1 MLFCSYL
8 AAVRADDVPAAKSV
22 ARLLRPPV
30 IALSGKL
37 LRLCLPLMPGFPVYY
52 AVFIRAP
59 FSAAQAGAFG
69 YFHFADHRKLHTMMR
84 THYCGQLNET
94 LADQEITL
102 CGWVHRRRDHG
113 GVIFLDIRDREGLAQ
128 VVFDP
133 DREETFALADSVR
146 SEYVVRIRGKVRA
159 RPAGAVNPNMA
170 SGAIEVLGY
179 ELEVLN
185 QAETPPFPL
194 NEYSDVG
201 EETRLRYRFIDLRR
215 PEMAAKLKLRSQIT
229 SSIRRY
235 LDENGFLD
243 VETPILTRATPE
255 GARDYLVPS
264 RTHPGHFFALPQSPQ
279 LFKQLLM
286 VSGFDRYYQIAKCFR
301 DEDLRADRQPEF
313 TQIDIETSFLD
324 EADIMG
330 LTEGMIRQLFKQV
343 LDVDLGD
350 FPHMT
355 FEEAMRRYGSDKPDL
370 RNPLELVDVA
380 DQLAGVE
387 FKVFSGP
394 ANDPKGRVA
403 ALRVPGGASMPRKQ
417 IDDYTKFVGI
427 YGAKGLAYIKVNER
441 AKGLEGLQSPIVKF
455 IPEENLEVILDRVGA
470 VDGDLVFFGADK
482 AKIVSEA
489 LGALRIKLG
498 TDLELL
504 TSEWAPLWV
513 VDFPMFE
520 ENDDGSLS
528 ALHHPFTAPKCSPE
542 ELQAEPATA
551 LSRAYDMVLNG
562 TELGGGSIRI
572 HSKEMQQAVFNI
584 LGISAEE
591 QQEKF
596 GFLLDALKF
605 GAPPHGGLAFG
616 LDRLVML
623 VTGAQSIREVIA
635 FPKTQSAAC
644 VMTQAPGLVDQK
656 ALRELNIRLRE
667 QAKVE

>member
-1 MLFCSYL
+1 
-8 AAVRADDVPAAKSV
+8 
-22 ARLLRPPV
+22 
-30 IALSGKL
+30 
-37 LRLCLPLMPGFPVYY
+37 
-52 AVFIRAP
+52 
-59 FSAAQAGAFG
+59 
-69 YFHFADHRKLHTMMR
+69 MMR
-84 THYCGQLNET
+84 SHYCGQLNQS

-113 GVIFLDIRDREGLAQ
+113 GVIFLDIRDRDGLAQ

-133 DREETFALADSVR
+133 DRAETFAKADRVR
-146 SEYVVRIRGKVRA
+146 SEYVVKVTGKVRLRPEGA
-159 RPAGAVNPNMA
+159 RNANMA
-170 SGAIEVLGY
+170 SGDIEVLGY

-185 QAETPPFPL
+185 EADTPPFPL

-215 PEMAAKLKLRSQIT
+215 PEMAEKLKLRSQIT

-324 EADIMG
+324 EGDIMG

-355 FEEAMRRYGSDKPDL
+355 FEEAMRRFGSDKPDL

-380 DQLAGVE
+380 DQLAEVE

-394 ANDPKGRVA
+394 ATDPKGRVA

-441 AKGLEGLQSPIVKF
+441 AKGVEGLQSPIVKF
-455 IPEENLEVILDRVGA
+455 IPEANLEEILNRVGA
-470 VDGDLVFFGADK
+470 VDGDIVFFGADK

-498 TDLELL
+498 HDLDLL
-504 TSEWAPLWV
+504 TCEWAPLWV

-528 ALHHPFTAPKCSPE
+528 ALHHPFTAPKCTPE
-542 ELQAEPATA
+542 ELQANPSTA

-572 HSKEMQQAVFNI
+572 HRKEMQQAVFNI
-584 LGISAEE
+584 LGISADE

-596 GFLLDALKF
+596 GFMLDALSH
-605 GAPPHGGLAFG
+605 GAPPHGGMAFG
-616 LDRLVML
+616 FDRLIMNL
-623 VTGAQSIREVIA
+623 CDTESIRDVIA
-635 FPKTQSAAC
+635 FPKTTSAQDL
-644 VMTQAPGLVDQK
+644 MSGAPSTVP
-656 ALRELNIRLRE
+656 AAELTELHVKNTD
-667 QAKVE
+667 